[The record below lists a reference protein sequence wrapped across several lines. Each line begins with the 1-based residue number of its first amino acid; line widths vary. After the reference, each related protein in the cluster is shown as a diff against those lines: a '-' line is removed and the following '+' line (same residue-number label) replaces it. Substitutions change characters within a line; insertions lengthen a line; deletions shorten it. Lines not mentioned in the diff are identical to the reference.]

1 MDSVAALAANLDAGS
16 IALVA
21 STLVACGTAVGV
33 AVYLERRRGLRASA
47 RQAAEESRRG
57 PTPPGPFAAE
67 AAMRERA
74 AFDQH
79 MEASKTGVAKMRR
92 EMEMLEIQLKLAAW
106 EVSKRQDM
114 RDYHDLM
121 MDKTRLEI
129 ESLRLHIKEQRKRL
143 DEFGTQDE

>member
-1 MDSVAALAANLDAGS
+1 MNSLAALAAGVSPDSIVFAGT
-16 IALVA
+16 ILAA
-21 STLVACGTAVGV
+21 GAMGMGTLMW
-33 AVYLERRRGLRASA
+33 LERRRSRQAAA
-47 RQAAEESRRG
+47 RQAAEQRTQ
-57 PTPPGPFAAE
+57 PAAGPFAPE

-92 EMEMLEIQLKLAAW
+92 EMELLEIQMKLATR
-106 EVSKRQDM
+106 EVSTRQDM

-121 MDKTRLEI
+121 MDKARLEI